1 MSPTALVRSNLVLTI
16 AFVVAVVAGIGGG
29 GNRIT
34 QVLIAVVSF
43 VVFAVG
49 IAASLWAYV
58 SALDRSRTDEL
69 GVANLYL
76 LTGAT
81 APPAVKRPMLGA
93 LAMQTIAGITGAAIG
108 ASGLQEGDLNPLA
121 FGVLAPML
129 GIGMNGLWAVRYG
142 SFGPRLDRTMRPS
155 NKKIR

>member
-1 MSPTALVRSNLVLTI
+1 MSSTALVRSNLVLTV
-16 AFVVAVVAGIGGG
+16 AFVVAVVVAIVGDD
-29 GNRIT
+29 NRST
-34 QVLIAVVSF
+34 QVAIAVVSI
-43 VVFAVG
+43 VVFALG
-49 IAASLWAYV
+49 IATSLWAYV
-58 SALDRSRTDEL
+58 SALERSRTSEL

-76 LTGAT
+76 LTGPT
-81 APPAVKRPMLGA
+81 APSGVKLPMLGA
-93 LAMQTIAGITGAAIG
+93 LALQTTAGVVGAAIG
-108 ASGLQEGDLNPLA
+108 ASGLQDGDLNPLA